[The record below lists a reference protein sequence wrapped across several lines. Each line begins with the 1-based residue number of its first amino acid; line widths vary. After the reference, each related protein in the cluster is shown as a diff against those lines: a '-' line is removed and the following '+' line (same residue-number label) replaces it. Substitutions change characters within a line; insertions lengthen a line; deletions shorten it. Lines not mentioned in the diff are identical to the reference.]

1 MTTTSRVAEGP
12 PFAELEP
19 SLRKQTLAILK
30 SPKFNFAH
38 STPVQAA
45 VIGLLGKN
53 KDVSVEAC
61 TGSGKTLAFVLPM
74 IEILWKANKESKFK
88 KHSIGAVIVSPTREL
103 AKQIRDVAEPFLQS
117 LTEILDEDDDDDVES
132 KEHAKFSPDVRPMLL
147 VGGGTQ
153 TVADDLKRFSELG
166 SLCLIGTPGRMLDVL
181 TKARDL
187 DAKRCELLVLDEA
200 DRVLGMGFAK
210 TLNSIIAMLPKQRR
224 TGLFSATQTEELE
237 ELARAG
243 LRNPVRVTVR
253 DSNAAAA
260 AASGGNQ
267 NEADKKKGAGGATV
281 GSKLPTQLDLSYRI
295 CESVDA
301 KIFRLTAFLKAKK
314 GKKIIVYFLTCACVD
329 YYQKALET
337 LLDVGSDSSISNNS
351 SNKKKK
357 TRKNGS
363 NNSRVELFALH
374 GKMKQAQ
381 REQTLEHFAENK
393 EDDENGI
400 ESSILLTT
408 DVAARGLDIPGVD
421 WIVQYDMPQDPSAF
435 THRVG
440 RTARMGAKG
449 SALALLTKEESSYVA
464 FLKIRGVYLRRDG
477 NCRLADG
484 DNGDDDDEDEDDL
497 DIVIEEDANGAR
509 KVYEILRALSKRD
522 REAMEKG
529 VRAFVSYVRGY
540 KEHHCRYIFRLKELH
555 LAKLANAMGLLR
567 LPKMKEIRKA
577 AKNTLEGFEEC
588 TDIDID
594 DIPYLDHQREKQRKM
609 QLEKERAQKEGRAE
623 EEEEEDARKK
633 KENCGTEKKKE
644 KKPEKKLTA
653 HKRRQIET
661 REELDELDDDYRAL
675 KKWKKGKISEEEFE
689 FELGWEE
696 NPNQAGKVRIKEGE
710 KDKNK
715 YLAHPSSSG
724 KKQQRKEDLYRNGD
738 DLWKKEKKK
747 PKHVKQSK
755 GGQGKKYQKAR
766 ERAAAK
772 AK

>member
-1 MTTTSRVAEGP
+1 M
-12 PFAELEP
+12 
-19 SLRKQTLAILK
+19 
-30 SPKFNFAH
+30 
-38 STPVQAA
+38 
-45 VIGLLGKN
+45 
-53 KDVSVEAC
+53 SVEAC

-117 LTEILDEDDDDDVES
+117 LTEILDEDDDDDDNVES

-267 NEADKKKGAGGATV
+267 NEADKKKGAGGASV

-301 KIFRLTAFLKAKK
+301 KIFRLTALLKAKK

-337 LLDVGSDSSISNNS
+337 LLDVGSDSIISNNS

-363 NNSRVELFALH
+363 NNSRMELFALH

-609 QLEKERAQKEGRAE
+609 QLEKERAQKEGRG

-633 KENCGTEKKKE
+633 KENCCTEKKKE

-696 NPNQAGKVRIKEGE
+696 NLNQAGKVRIKEGE